1 MNEVLAPVILFV
13 YNRPEHTKRT
23 ISALQKNILANET
36 DLFIFCDAAK
46 TSKDEEKVEEV
57 KSIINN
63 TTGFNK
69 LSIKIANDNKGL
81 ANSVISGVSEII
93 DTYGKV
99 IVLEDDLITSRF
111 FLKYMNEVLDIYKD
125 DSNIWSVSG
134 YTPGIKIPD
143 EYEDN
148 MYIVRRG
155 CSWGWGTWKNRWNSV
170 DWNIKSYNTF
180 IRNRKKIKEFNQGG
194 NDLTYMLQDQ
204 FHRRIDSWAI
214 RWVYN
219 QYQNKQYTIYP
230 VNSLVQNIGTDSS
243 GTHSSST
250 KKYEVELYEDL
261 MYVAPNL
268 EFNEKINRS
277 FKEFYNLNL
286 FGYIGVLSRRIGMYR
301 LLKKIR
307 KIINV

>member
-134 YTPGIKIPD
+134 YTQ
-143 EYEDN
+143 
-148 MYIVRRG
+148 V
-155 CSWGWGTWKNRWNSV
+155 
-170 DWNIKSYNTF
+170 
-180 IRNRKKIKEFNQGG
+180 
-194 NDLTYMLQDQ
+194 
-204 FHRRIDSWAI
+204 
-214 RWVYN
+214 
-219 QYQNKQYTIYP
+219 
-230 VNSLVQNIGTDSS
+230 
-243 GTHSSST
+243 
-250 KKYEVELYEDL
+250 
-261 MYVAPNL
+261 
-268 EFNEKINRS
+268 
-277 FKEFYNLNL
+277 
-286 FGYIGVLSRRIGMYR
+286 
-301 LLKKIR
+301 
-307 KIINV
+307 